1 MSEIVQGSEEWFALR
16 CGLATASRFS
26 SIISGLGKISTS
38 MDGYA
43 AELAAD
49 RFAGRALDKWE
60 GNAATERGN
69 ELEGQA
75 RSFYEIM
82 NGVEVEQV
90 AFEKHPTLDAGCS
103 PDGLVSYDGLV
114 EIKNQLPKGHVQTLS
129 YYSRNRQAPPDYIP
143 QVQGQLWI
151 MQREWCDLFFHH
163 PDLPNLCI
171 RIERDEKYIESLIR
185 GVELCLEKRDDYL
198 AIMREML

>member
-1 MSEIVQGSEEWFALR
+1 MIEQGSPEWFALR

-26 SIISGLGKISTS
+26 NILTGTGKASTS

-49 RFAGRALDKWE
+49 RFAGRALEGWT

-69 ELEGQA
+69 ELEDQA
-75 RSFYEIM
+75 RKYYELYNGWDVEEASFIKL
-82 NGVEVEQV
+82 ND
-90 AFEKHPTLDAGCS
+90 LDAGCS
-103 PDGLVSYDGLV
+103 PDGLVGIDGLV

-151 MQREWCDLFFHH
+151 TGREWCDLFFHH
-163 PDLPNLCI
+163 PDLPKLCI
-171 RIERDEKYIESLIR
+171 RINRDDSYINLLHQGVIQCLAKRDEYVATLR
-185 GVELCLEKRDDYL
+185 GM
-198 AIMREML
+198 I